1 MGAMSDKT
9 NLPEYCFT
17 VLKTTNEVVIVHRNT
32 KGYSPTR
39 EGNQPWYGQET
50 ADLLNSE
57 RLGVTKAQSRAMEM
71 GSMFGW
77 DIPAADPSN
86 YGEDGTYKK

>member
-1 MGAMSDKT
+1 MSKYPD
-9 NLPEYCFT
+9 YCFIC
-17 VLKTTNEVVIVHRNT
+17 LKTSNEVVVVHPYT

-50 ADLLNSE
+50 ADLANAE
-57 RLGVTKAQSRAMEM
+57 RGITKAQARAMEM

-77 DIPAADPSN
+77 DIPAADPDN
-86 YGEDGTYKK
+86 YDEEGNFKK